1 MMEKIPFRLD
11 RNRSE
16 SLVRQMTDKLR
27 DAIATGY
34 YKPGGMLPTIQEWAK
49 TLEVSIRVPVGALA
63 NLKKEELV
71 VSRPRHGCMV
81 LPRKRQTWRGHVL
94 MVRPVDSHCRYV
106 GEQLAA
112 VEEPLSKAG
121 YLVTTVVVRGRD
133 DVFDFSML
141 DSELRRNVSLAIV
154 FGDQMPILRRVAKA
168 GVPYV
173 DFSTQSTAEKPSGC
187 LGHVPFWKD
196 GALAQFVDH
205 CVRAGVRSVVVV
217 GKAGRQP
224 DSSVAALEGAGIA
237 VEQILVDAEFGQERA
252 ENLER
257 ETCRAMD
264 RLFASRGRDW
274 LPDLIYSIDDYQS
287 VGLLFSLL
295 AHGVKIPE
303 DVRFVTVKHRG
314 SGPATSKSITCIQ
327 YDSVAEGRAT
337 GLAAARYLSCGKFD
351 LDAESIA
358 PKYLVGDTF
367 R

>member
-1 MMEKIPFRLD
+1 MTAKIPFRLD

-34 YKPGGMLPTIQEWAK
+34 YKPGGMLPTIHEWAQA
-49 TLEVSIRVPVGALA
+49 LEVSIRVPIGALA

-81 LPRKRQTWRGHVL
+81 LPRKRQSWRGHVL
-94 MVRPVDSHCRYV
+94 MVRPVTAQCWYV

-112 VEEPLSKAG
+112 VEEPLAKAG

-173 DFSTQSTAEKPSGC
+173 DFHADAMAEKPRGC
-187 LGHVPFWKD
+187 VGHVPFSKD
-196 GALAQFVDH
+196 GALAQFAEH
-205 CVRAGVRSVVVV
+205 CVRAGVHSVVVV
-217 GKAGRQP
+217 GKVGHL
-224 DSSVAALEGAGIA
+224 DSGVAALERAGIA
-237 VEQILVDAEFGQERA
+237 VEQVLVDAGFGQNRL

-257 ETCRAMD
+257 ETCRAID

-287 VGLLFSLL
+287 IGLLFSLL
-295 AHGVKIPE
+295 AHGVKMPE

-314 SGPATSKSITCIQ
+314 NGPAMSKSITCIQ
-327 YDSVAEGRAT
+327 YDPAAEGHAT
-337 GLAAARYLSCGKFD
+337 GLAAARYLSCGTFD
-351 LDAESIA
+351 LDVESIA